1 MRMPTHYAAW
11 VRHAVHTEHNTQPM
25 LTHAADYSDPPRPA
39 RQPAQRRG
47 TAIIEFALVLP
58 LLLAIIFGIIEFSI
72 VFYDKAVITNAS
84 REAAR
89 AGISYT
95 IPRRTTAQI
104 RALAVDY
111 CGNSLI
117 SFSSATPPTVTVT
130 GTGVTGTSLEV
141 KVSYTYHGLLLGDF
155 ISAITGSLNLV
166 ATTTMLYE

>member
-1 MRMPTHYAAW
+1 MLVSHAYAY
-11 VRHAVHTEHNTQPM
+11 R
-25 LTHAADYSDPPRPA
+25 DPPRTA
-39 RQPAQRRG
+39 RQPTQRRG
-47 TAIIEFALVLP
+47 TALIEFSLVLP

-89 AGISYT
+89 AGIAYT

-104 RALAVDY
+104 QAIAVGY

-117 SFSSATPPTVTVT
+117 SFTSATPPTVTVT

-141 KVSYTYHGLLLGDF
+141 KVSYTYHGLLLGDL
-155 ISAITGSLNLV
+155 ISAITGSMDLV

>member
-141 KVSYTYHGLLLGDF
+141 KVSYTYHGLLLGDL
-155 ISAITGSLNLV
+155 ISAITGSMDLV